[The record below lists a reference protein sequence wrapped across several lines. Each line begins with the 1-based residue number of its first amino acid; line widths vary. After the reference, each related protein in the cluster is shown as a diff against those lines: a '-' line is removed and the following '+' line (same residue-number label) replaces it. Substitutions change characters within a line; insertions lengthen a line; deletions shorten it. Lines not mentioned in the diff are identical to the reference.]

1 MRAYRNLFFFLFL
14 SCICQAN
21 QTASGQM
28 GISFNLK
35 KPKEYEER
43 VLRSEKSDQKKF
55 TLPRRLVQNTVT
67 HYNYFFNANQKLNE
81 ILERAKAAHRDD
93 YSKLLPFYNY
103 TLDVTSQDSVS
114 LDSIIDKSQ
123 TGIALHDLRNDWAD
137 NLYLLWGIAYY
148 LRQDFDSAYL
158 MFQFI
163 NYAFVPKDKDGR
175 GGTIG
180 SNKDGNS
187 AFSISTKEKNS
198 LPRKVFSE
206 PPSRNEAFIWQ
217 IRNFLARD
225 EYAEAASLI
234 ITLKSDPL
242 FPSRLKNELNEVQA
256 LWFYKQ
262 NNWDSAALY
271 LTNALDVATNKQEKA
286 RWEYLIGQLYETA
299 GNYKEAER
307 FYAKTIGHTTDL
319 ILDVYAR
326 LATIRV
332 NKDGGENYI
341 DKNIAELLK
350 MAKRDKYVDYRDIIY
365 YMAAQMELERNNTD
379 GALALLQKSALMPSK
394 DPSIRTKAFLQLA
407 ELTLSKKQYRLSS
420 NFHDSLDMNDPVLA
434 DKKELLE
441 TRKTWLK
448 RIADNLDVI
457 EHEDSL
463 QRIAAMPESERRSF
477 VKNIVRDLR
486 RKQGL
491 KDEPLTT
498 GSIAGMPSSAP
509 SLFDNGNSG
518 KGEWYFYN
526 GASKQKGQAD
536 FKARWGNRPNID
548 NWRRGSSIG
557 ALVQAKN
564 NAKTPVTSP
573 GDKSSSLTP
582 TINQPQ
588 EITFDALYGNLPLT
602 PEAKQ
607 SSDSLISLALFDAGK
622 TFIQD
627 AEDCNEGTADLERL
641 RLLTPDFEKMNEVY
655 FNLYYCYTRNGEP
668 SKADAIKKLMNE
680 KYADDRFTK
689 IVTTGK
695 DPQANT
701 ANNEATKTY
710 EQIYDLFIEGRFE
723 DAIAQKKIADSIYG
737 KNYWTPQL
745 LYIEAVY
752 YTKQRDDSTA
762 TKVLNEIV
770 GKFPNT
776 PMANKATN
784 LINVLGRRKEIED
797 ELTRLNIERPVEQP
811 RPILQQDTTRL
822 VKIPDRVLIDTTSK
836 NIPPQAVTNKPA
848 VDSANIKTVTL
859 PKAPTAFALDTN
871 AAHYVVL
878 VLNKVDPVFCNEA
891 KNAFFRYNREAY
903 YNKQIAAELTDYDAD
918 NKLLLMSPFKNAN
931 EAIEYISR
939 AKPKTATEI
948 IPWLRGGKYEFIII
962 SENNLRIVNTNK
974 NLTDY
979 KTFINAKFPGK
990 F

>member
-1 MRAYRNLFFFLFL
+1 M
-14 SCICQAN
+14 S
-21 QTASGQM
+21 
-28 GISFNLK
+28 
-35 KPKEYEER
+35 
-43 VLRSEKSDQKKF
+43 
-55 TLPRRLVQNTVT
+55 
-67 HYNYFFNANQKLNE
+67 
-81 ILERAKAAHRDD
+81 
-93 YSKLLPFYNY
+93 
-103 TLDVTSQDSVS
+103 
-114 LDSIIDKSQ
+114 
-123 TGIALHDLRNDWAD
+123 
-137 NLYLLWGIAYY
+137 
-148 LRQDFDSAYL
+148 
-158 MFQFI
+158 
-163 NYAFVPKDKDGR
+163 
-175 GGTIG
+175 
-180 SNKDGNS
+180 
-187 AFSISTKEKNS
+187 
-198 LPRKVFSE
+198 
-206 PPSRNEAFIWQ
+206 
-217 IRNFLARD
+217 
-225 EYAEAASLI
+225 
-234 ITLKSDPL
+234 
-242 FPSRLKNELNEVQA
+242 
-256 LWFYKQ
+256 
-262 NNWDSAALY
+262 
-271 LTNALDVATNKQEKA
+271 
-286 RWEYLIGQLYETA
+286 
-299 GNYKEAER
+299 
-307 FYAKTIGHTTDL
+307 
-319 ILDVYAR
+319 
-326 LATIRV
+326 
-332 NKDGGENYI
+332 
-341 DKNIAELLK
+341 
-350 MAKRDKYVDYRDIIY
+350 
-365 YMAAQMELERNNTD
+365 
-379 GALALLQKSALMPSK
+379 
-394 DPSIRTKAFLQLA
+394 
-407 ELTLSKKQYRLSS
+407 
-420 NFHDSLDMNDPVLA
+420 DPVLA

-448 RIADNLDVI
+448 RIADNLDLI

-463 QRIAAMPESERRSF
+463 QRIAAMPETERRSF

-498 GSIAGMPSSAP
+498 GSIAGMPANVP

-548 NWRRGSSIG
+548 NWRRGAAIG
-557 ALVQAKN
+557 ALVQTKN
-564 NAKTPVTSP
+564 NAKSPVTSP
-573 GDKSSSLTP
+573 GDKPLALTP
-582 TINQPQ
+582 PTNQPQ

-627 AEDCNEGTADLERL
+627 AEDCNEGVADLERL
-641 RLLTPDFEKMNEVY
+641 RLLTPGFEKMNEVY
-655 FNLYYCYTRNGEP
+655 FNLYYCYTKNGETA
-668 SKADAIKKLMNE
+668 KADAIKKLMNE
-680 KYADDRFTK
+680 KYTDDRFTK

-745 LYIEAVY
+745 LFIEAVY

-762 TKVLNEIV
+762 IKVLNEIV

-871 AAHYVVL
+871 AAHYVVR

-891 KNAFFRYNREAY
+891 KNAFFRYNREVY

-918 NKLLLMSPFKNAN
+918 NKLLLMSPFINAN
-931 EAIEYISR
+931 EAIEYVSR
-939 AKPKTATEI
+939 AKPKAATEI